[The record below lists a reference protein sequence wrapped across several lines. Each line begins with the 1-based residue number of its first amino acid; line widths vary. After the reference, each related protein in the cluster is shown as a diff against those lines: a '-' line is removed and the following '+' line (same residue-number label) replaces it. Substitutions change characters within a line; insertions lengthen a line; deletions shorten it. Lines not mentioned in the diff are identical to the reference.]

1 MKKLIIL
8 GLLLFLNLFVP
19 TVMKFLTVEM
29 ASYINYLSWINA
41 LVIFYLIL
49 PSKVS
54 STKFL

>member
-1 MKKLIIL
+1 MRKLIIL
-8 GLLLFLNLFVP
+8 GLLIFLNLFVP
-19 TVMKFLTVEM
+19 TVMTFLTVEM
-29 ASYINYLSWINA
+29 VSYINYLSWINA

>member
-8 GLLLFLNLFVP
+8 GMLIFLDLFVP
-19 TVMKFLTVEM
+19 IIMKFLTVDTE
-29 ASYINYLSWINA
+29 SYINYLSWINA

-49 PSKVS
+49 PYRVS

>member
-1 MKKLIIL
+1 MKKIIIL
-8 GLLLFLNLFVP
+8 GLLIFLDLLIPVI
-19 TVMKFLTVEM
+19 MKFLTVDTE
-29 ASYINYLSWINA
+29 SYINYLSWINA